1 MWKFIDNV
9 GEYFSS
15 NYFDEDFARKVQAKA
30 GFDAEALKTLQQR
43 INALKAPYFQFKQ
56 TLLDDRLRIRDRV
69 NAGHAY
75 HTRVL
80 QALGYDAQH
89 TGYADLFAL
98 DERHVLP
105 IRHILHRGDQPHLM
119 VLEMQPMVKVSD
131 EEEPDGLFE
140 QAYTVEREDELPVRE
155 QRYHRHHW
163 QDVFTVP
170 EGVALS
176 PAIINK
182 AVSELFLLDE
192 HRRPRFILLCAGNK
206 YFLLEQDK
214 WFRGSYLE
222 FDLEEL
228 FAEAAAERAV
238 YSVFYLL
245 LSRDFLAPD
254 AEQVLMEQ
262 LEEDSHKSAFE
273 VTKDLKEGVVN
284 AVEQLANEAVWYWRS
299 QGQSLDEVDAS
310 RLKDD
315 CLTMVYRLLFLFYA
329 ESRGDLD
336 LLPVNDEVYDHGYSL
351 EMLRDLEQ
359 VPLNTATSSD
369 GYFFQESLTRLFALL
384 RAGHN
389 EQAADTPSFRMRH
402 LDSPLFDDAALTYLG
417 QVRVRNVIWQGVI
430 RELSLSKRTRGR
442 NRGRISYANLGINQ
456 LGSVYESLLAF
467 QGYFASEDQIEVHK
481 AKTASQSSADVV
493 AKEGSFLVPR
503 SRIGD
508 FKDKEVYREPNGE
521 LRIIPKGTF
530 VYRLSGRERAK
541 SASFYTPEVLTVT
554 TVKYTLKPI
563 LERLQNGEIQAE
575 ELLRMKILEPAMG
588 AAAFHNEAI
597 NQLAE
602 AYLSARQQELKRRV
616 APDQYREEL
625 QKVKAYIA
633 LHNVYGVD
641 LNPTAVELGKLSL
654 WLNVIHRDMETPFFA
669 HRLGVGNA
677 VVGAWLRGYPES
689 AYRKATGKKAGKW
702 WETAPKPFAF
712 TKNGIKRKEGEV
724 YHFLLPDSGMAAA
737 ADHKDMKGRYPSET
751 QRMREWR
758 KAFTAPLDAEETRIV
773 QRLSTAIDALLLEHA
788 DEQIRLLAQTGNA
801 IHLFGMDTPELA
813 LHTYAEKERL
823 YRQQREREHTPY
835 FKLKMVLDYWCA
847 LWYWAPEAA
856 AELPSRRTW
865 WTDIA
870 NILGMEFTAAGQSAA
885 AVLDQMADAA
895 PATELFN
902 HRRLQQVRSASTTY
916 RFFHPQLEFIEVFKE
931 RGGFDVIVGNP
942 PWVVIEFDEAGVVSD
957 TFPEVILNNFS
968 ASQTSGKVKALI
980 EASAKLALQYFE
992 ELLWAESTKA
1002 FLGAVQNFPL
1012 TKIGKS
1018 DLYKSILENTFAMVA
1033 PKGFVGLIHPEG
1045 IYDFP
1050 NGQNLR
1056 EAVYQRLRYHFQF
1069 KNELSVFSEVHHEK
1083 IFGVHIYA
1091 GSVSGIHFM
1100 SMNNL
1105 FHPSTIDGS
1114 FVHDGFGVCGGYKV
1128 FSEQAGRMVWNTQ
1141 PHRDRIIEVT
1151 ERELSI
1157 MAAIFEDDPTPGTA
1171 KLVSIHSI
1179 QILSALEKLARFKG
1193 RVGDVDCII
1202 TDGWNESTARINNII
1217 RRETCLPNLSA
1228 YELIYSGPHFFVGN
1242 PLYKTPRSECTL
1254 NSHYDNLD
1262 LLTLP
1267 EDYVPRTNYVPDEDI
1282 ATFCNRIH
1290 CLDPKSPWVETYRVG
1305 YAEMLSIPGE
1315 RTLQPF
1321 ILQPKSSHLG
1331 TCRSVLFDDVER
1343 ALELAGASAS
1353 VVYDFYIK
1361 SKGRGHLKR
1370 SDVEALPF
1378 GIPRPYVE
1386 LIIQNTLL
1394 LNSLTSGYADLWQRC
1409 FNEKIQRKI
1418 WSIQDS
1424 RLPDCACLSNEWTW
1438 DTPLRNDFARRW
1450 ALIEI
1455 DVLTAM
1461 ALGLTLEELVL
1472 IYNVQF
1478 PVLQQ
1483 NEADTWYDA
1492 NGRIVF
1498 TCSKGLPGVGLDRK
1512 EWEAVRDL
1520 PAGQTHS
1527 HIIDASRSELY
1538 AGTTRTYVA
1547 PFERR
1552 DRATDYATAWA
1563 HFAPLLND
1571 TQS

>member
-1 MWKFIDNV
+1 MWKFIDNI

-30 GFDAEALKTLQQR
+30 GFDAESLKTLQQR
-43 INALKAPYFQFKQ
+43 INALKEPYYQFKQ
-56 TLLDDRLRIRDRV
+56 ILLDDRLRIRDRV
-69 NAGHAY
+69 NAGHEY

-80 QALGYDAQH
+80 EALGYDAQR

-98 DERHVLP
+98 DERHALP
-105 IRHILHRGDQPHLM
+105 IRHILHRGEQPHLM
-119 VLEMQPMVKVSD
+119 ILEMQPMVKVSD
-131 EEEPDGLFE
+131 DEEPDGLFE
-140 QAYTVEREDELPVRE
+140 QAYTIEREDELPVRE
-155 QRYHRHHW
+155 QRYHRKHW
-163 QDVFTVP
+163 QDVFSVP
-170 EGVALS
+170 EDVTLS

-182 AVSELFLLDE
+182 AVSELFLLEE

-206 YFLLEQDK
+206 YFLLEQEK

-228 FAEAAAERAV
+228 FAEASAERAV
-238 YSVFYLL
+238 YAVFYLL

-284 AVEQLANEAVWYWRS
+284 AVEQLANEAVWYWTQ
-299 QGQSLDEVDAS
+299 QGAQPDNVDAS
-310 RLKDD
+310 QLKDD

-329 ESRGDLD
+329 ESRNDLD
-336 LLPVNDEVYDHGYSL
+336 LLPVNDEVYEHGYSL

-359 VPLNTATSSD
+359 VPLNTATSAN
-369 GYFFQESLTRLFALL
+369 GYFFHQSLTRLFLLL
-384 RAGHN
+384 RGGHN
-389 EQAADTPSFRMRH
+389 EQALHTPSFRMRH
-402 LDSPLFDDAALTYLG
+402 LDSPLFDDANFAYLDSI
-417 QVRVRNVIWQGVI
+417 QIRNVVWQEVI
-430 RELSLSKRTRGR
+430 RELSLSKRMRGR

-481 AKTASQSSADVV
+481 AKTGKQTSAEVV

-508 FKDKEVYREPNGE
+508 FKDKEIYREENGE

-563 LERLQNGEIQAE
+563 LERLQNGEINAD
-575 ELLRMKILEPAMG
+575 ELLKMKILEPAMG

-602 AYLSARQQELKRRV
+602 AYLSARQQELRRRV
-616 APDQYREEL
+616 PPDQYREEL

-654 WLNVIHRDMETPFFA
+654 WLNVIHKDMETPFFA

-689 AYRKATGKKAGKW
+689 AYHKSKGNKAGKW
-702 WETAPKPFAF
+702 WETAPRPFAF
-712 TKNGIKRKEGEV
+712 TKNGIKRKEDEV
-724 YHFLLPDSGMAAA
+724 YHFLLPDAGMAAA
-737 ADHKDMKGRYPSET
+737 ADHKDMKARYPAET

-758 KAFTAPLDAEETRIV
+758 KAFTAPLAEDEARTV
-773 QRLSTAIDALLLEHA
+773 QRLSAAIDALLLEHA
-788 DEQIRLLAQTGNA
+788 QEQIRLLAQTGNA
-801 IHLFGMDTPELA
+801 IQLFGMDTPELA

-835 FKLKMVLDYWCA
+835 FKLKMVFDYWCA
-847 LWYWAPEAA
+847 LWYWDPEAA
-856 AELPSRRTW
+856 AELPARRTW
-865 WTDIA
+865 LADIA
-870 NILGMEFTAAGQSAA
+870 NVLGMEFSAAGQSTA
-885 AVLDQMADAA
+885 AVLDQIADAA

-902 HRRLQQVRSASTTY
+902 HHRLQQVRSASKAY

-942 PWVVIEFDEAGVVSD
+942 PWVKLEFEESGIVGESH
-957 TFPEVILNNFS
+957 PEVLIRKVSAPDVRKRRERLMAESARLESLYFS
-968 ASQTSGKVKALI
+968 
-980 EASAKLALQYFE
+980 
-992 ELLWAESTKA
+992 ELLEHEGTST
-1002 FLGAVQNFPL
+1002 FLNARQNYPL
-1012 TKIGKS
+1012 LIGQQTN
-1018 DLYKSILENTFAMVA
+1018 LYKCILENTFTMAA
-1033 PKGFVGLIHPEG
+1033 PQGFAGLIHPES
-1045 IYDFP
+1045 IYDDP
-1050 NGQNLR
+1050 KGQTLR
-1056 EAVYQRLRYHFQF
+1056 AAVYPRLRYHFQF
-1069 KNELSVFSEVHHEK
+1069 VNTLKLFSEILHWNVYSLN
-1083 IFGVHIYA
+1083 IYA
-1091 GSVSGIHFM
+1091 GSEAKDIEFLSV
-1100 SMNNL
+1100 NNL
-1105 FHPSTIDGS
+1105 YHPITIDGS
-1114 FVHDGFGVCGGYKV
+1114 LIHSGRGLVGGLKLMIGNQ
-1128 FSEQAGRMVWNTQ
+1128 FNWNTQ
-1141 PHRDRIIEVT
+1141 PHRDRLIEVT
-1151 ERELSI
+1151 ERELAI
-1157 MAAIFEDDPTPGTA
+1157 MAATFEDGADPRTA
-1171 KLVSIHSI
+1171 KLVSIHST
-1179 QILSALEKLARFKG
+1179 QILSVLKKLAQFEGK
-1193 RVGDVDCII
+1193 VGDVDFEVSE
-1202 TDGWNESTARINNII
+1202 GWHETNAVDKGII
-1217 RRETCLPNLSA
+1217 RRETRTPDPSA
-1228 YELIYSGPHFFVGN
+1228 YELIYSGPHFYCGN
-1242 PLYKTPRSECTL
+1242 PFYKTPRVNCKKPL
-1254 NSHYDNLD
+1254 DYDTLD

-1267 EDYVPRTNYVPDEDI
+1267 EDFVPRTNYVPDEDLD
-1282 ATFCNRIH
+1282 TFRTRIKGR
-1290 CLDPKSPWVETYRVG
+1290 DPQTPWIDTYRVCFSK
-1305 YAEMLSIPGE
+1305 MISIAGE
-1315 RTLQPF
+1315 RSLQPAIIAPGISHVNAVISIELENDLATLEF
-1321 ILQPKSSHLG
+1321 GAVASS
-1331 TCRSVLFDDVER
+1331 VI
-1343 ALELAGASAS
+1343 A
-1353 VVYDFYIK
+1353 DFYMKASGMSNLTASTLIQ
-1361 SKGRGHLKR
+1361 LF
-1370 SDVEALPF
+1370 F
-1378 GIPRPYVE
+1378 GLVDCFRKE
-1386 LIIQNTLL
+1386 LIHRFARLVCLTHSYATL
-1394 LNSLTSGYADLWQRC
+1394 
-1409 FNEKIQRKI
+1409 
-1418 WSIQDS
+1418 WSSAAVSCSALSWAIIDS
-1424 RLPDCACLSNEWTW
+1424 RMPSITSVESVWTW

-1461 ALGLTLEELVL
+1461 ALGLSLDELIL

-1512 EWEAVRDL
+1512 EWESIRDL
-1520 PAGQTHS
+1520 PAGATYDHT
-1527 HIIDASRSELY
+1527 IDVSRSELY

-1552 DRATDYATAWA
+1552 DRAADYAMAWA
-1563 HFAPLLND
+1563 HFAPLL